1 MIKPEL
7 REIFSGSLFEGEIK
21 FMEPMSSHTSLRI
34 GGNAD
39 IYALPA
45 DIPSL
50 IGILINLKNNGIPFF
65 ALGGGTNILVRDNGI
80 EGAVISLKSFK
91 NITKIKEDGDS
102 VIIYAGSGVL
112 LQRFVNYCK
121 ENGYKGIEELAGI
134 PGTIGG
140 AIYGNAGSFGL
151 EIKDVLYSIDIM
163 NEAGLI
169 KRFTPDS
176 LNFGYRTSGI
186 SSGNIIIG
194 AEIKLKKGDKKEI
207 AEKIGDFLKIKKEKQ
222 PIWEPSAGCV
232 FKNPPGLYA
241 GRLIEEAGCKG
252 LRVGDVEV
260 SNLHANFFIN
270 KGRAKADDF
279 LKLMEIVLYRV
290 KRKTGIIL
298 EPEIK
303 IIGRDEIAEG

>member
-1 MIKPEL
+1 MIELEL
-7 REIFSGSLFEGEIK
+7 RKIFSGSLFEGEIK
-21 FMEPMSSHTSLRI
+21 FMEPMSNHTSLRI

-39 IYALPA
+39 IYAFPA

-50 IGILINLKNNGIPFF
+50 IGILINLKNNGIPFI

-102 VIIYAGSGVL
+102 VIVYASSGVL
-112 LQRFVNYCK
+112 LQRFITYCK

-163 NEAGLI
+163 NKTGLI

-186 SSGNIIIG
+186 SLENIIIG
-194 AEIKLKKGDKKEI
+194 AEIKLKKGDKNEI
-207 AEKIGDFLKIKKEKQ
+207 AENIGNFLKIKKEKQ

-232 FKNPPGLYA
+232 FKNPPGFYA

-252 LRVGDVEV
+252 LRFGDVEV

-270 KGRAKADDF
+270 RGRAKADDF

-303 IIGRDEIAEG
+303 IVGRDEIAEG

>member
-1 MIKPEL
+1 MIEPEL

>member
-1 MIKPEL
+1 MVEL
-7 REIFSGSLFEGEIK
+7 AFRKIFEGSLFEGEVK
-21 FMEPMSSHTSLRI
+21 FMEPMSNHTSLKI

-39 IYALPA
+39 IYAVPA

-50 IGILINLKNNGIPFF
+50 INLLINLKNNRIPFI
-65 ALGGGTNILVRDNGI
+65 AMGGGTNILVRDNGI

-91 NITKIKEDGDS
+91 NIVKIRDNGDS

-112 LQRFVNYCK
+112 LQRFINYCR
-121 ENGYKGIEELAGI
+121 ENAYTGIEELAGI

-140 AIYGNAGSFGL
+140 AISGNAGSFGL
-151 EIKDVLYSIDIM
+151 EIKDILYSIDIM

-169 KRFTPDS
+169 KRCSPDS

-186 SSGNIIIG
+186 SAADIITG
-194 AEIKLKKGDKKEI
+194 AEMKLKKGDREEISKKI
-207 AEKIGDFLKIKKEKQ
+207 EKFLKIKKEKQ
-222 PIWEPSAGCV
+222 PVWEPSAGCV
-232 FKNPPGLYA
+232 FKNPQGFYA
-241 GRLIEEAGCKG
+241 GQLIEEAGCKG

-270 KGRAKADDF
+270 RGRAKADDF
-279 LKLMEIVLYRV
+279 LKLMEIVSYRV
-290 KRKTGIIL
+290 KKKTGIIL

-303 IIGRDEIAEG
+303 IIGRDEFVEG

>member
-1 MIKPEL
+1 MVEL
-7 REIFSGSLFEGEIK
+7 EFRKIFSGSLFEGEVK

-50 IGILINLKNNGIPFF
+50 IGLLINLKNNGIPFI

-91 NITKIKEDGDS
+91 NITRIKEDGDS
-102 VIIYAGSGVL
+102 VIIYTGSGVL
-112 LQRFVNYCK
+112 LQRFITYCK
-121 ENGYKGIEELAGI
+121 ENGYSGTEELAGI

-140 AIYGNAGSFGL
+140 AIYGNAGSFGR
-151 EIKDVLYSIDIM
+151 EIKDILYSIDIM

-169 KRFTPDS
+169 KRFTTDS

-186 SSGNIIIG
+186 NSGNIIIG
-194 AEIKLKKGDKKEI
+194 AEIKLKKGDKEEI
-207 AEKIGDFLKIKKEKQ
+207 TKNIENFLKIKKEKQ

-232 FKNPPGLYA
+232 FKNPPGFYA
-241 GRLIEEAGCKG
+241 GQLIEEAGCKG

-270 KGRAKADDF
+270 RGRAKAADF
-279 LKLMEIVLYRV
+279 LKLMEIVSYKV
-290 KRKTGIIL
+290 KKKTGLIL

-303 IIGRDEIAEG
+303 IIGRDEFVEG